1 MLTFNIPNIHN
12 MTGQTDAN
20 TAKYDTAFGASNE
33 ELAKTFS
40 AELESIT
47 TGKKLSFLSPLFL
60 LNDLLMLL

>member
-47 TGKKLSFLSPLFL
+47 TGKNYPFCLPFFF
-60 LNDLLMLL
+60 